1 MEEGVHAQVD
11 RHSIIEHVNSFNP
24 TISHYRR
31 EHAPYRQYLP
41 SDINITLMYKDFK
54 QKYPNTD
61 FYYESYKKI
70 VTNDLNISFAN
81 LGNEECWD
89 CEEFEIHKKATRQS
103 LADPK
108 MTLFPRSMHFF
119 GFFVYEYIVN
129 SSEVALVNLT
139 IKFFE
144 PGHTFMAADSFHH
157 QVELS
162 LKRKKKVYD
171 FDDFC
176 EVVERANSERVD
188 VIKMQIT
195 QFFSFT
201 DYTSKYKLQKL
212 DARIYLKDM
221 VCIHFK
227 RGNHFFSYKTEI
239 ENEFIDSK
247 DIFMKKY
254 VNGTLTKPQ
263 ARNICRGVSL
273 DRKNNLISK
282 LKKHIPENRMKFW
295 EDLPISEDV

>member
-1 MEEGVHAQVD
+1 MLPRLETFKEILFTPRIVVYNESFVPLGKKSKTYPWAVLWHEGVAGRSKD
-11 RHSIIEHVNSFNP
+11 DIISTFYAFFRVNRDIKHI
-24 TISHYRR
+24 TIWLDNCSS
-31 EHAPYRQYLP
+31 Q
-41 SDINITLMYKDFK
+41 NK
-54 QKYPNTD
+54 N
-61 FYYESYKKI
+61 
-70 VTNDLNISFAN
+70 
-81 LGNEECWD
+81 W
-89 CEEFEIHKKATRQS
+89 S
-103 LADPK
+103 L
-108 MTLFPRSMHFF
+108 FS
-119 GFFVYEYIVN
+119 FFVYIVN
-129 SSEVALVNLT
+129 SSEVASENLS

-176 EVVERANSERVD
+176 EVVERANSARVD

-295 EDLPISEDV
+295 EDLPISEDGFVEDVDD